1 MGGDGGY
8 LVVVNGT
15 PYDWIKTNEHSHQM
29 DKRSFPDII
38 PAGMSGNVTHYLL
51 TANPPFNIGQVR
63 PVYIQFDEG
72 ILIRESDD
80 GGEVHYS
87 LRGTSKTFQF
97 QARAPQGKYELR
109 AYFDGISTAN
119 NPQGSTVTLGWNH
132 EGDVVFIL
140 SGKDEHFSST
150 NPPTDWMQ
158 RNLATLGDRPIR
170 HICIP
175 GSHDSGMS
183 IVDGKTPLANES
195 NVITQ
200 SVSVGTQLSL
210 GARYFDVRPV
220 IANGRFKTGHY
231 SDIDVLGWQGANGQ
245 SFQQIID
252 EINAFT
258 VNNKEFI
265 VLNISHDRNTDDG
278 RDYRALSQEEWNRL
292 LEELTGINHLFVAP
306 DPVNVDLTRLTLKEF
321 IGNGEA
327 AVVVI
332 AQPDAPGLTLGDYA
346 YRGFYFYKQF
356 DAYNSYSD
364 SDDLGHMVSDQLN
377 KMRLVRPNPDGQ
389 LFLLSWTL
397 TQGARD
403 IVTDGKILDLAAKA
417 NPAIFRQLPSAVDPR
432 TYPNILYIDDFSKSD
447 ITALAMAINDMTHP

>member
-1 MGGDGGY
+1 M
-8 LVVVNGT
+8 
-15 PYDWIKTNEHSHQM
+15 
-29 DKRSFPDII
+29 
-38 PAGMSGNVTHYLL
+38 
-51 TANPPFNIGQVR
+51 
-63 PVYIQFDEG
+63 
-72 ILIRESDD
+72 
-80 GGEVHYS
+80 
-87 LRGTSKTFQF
+87 
-97 QARAPQGKYELR
+97 
-109 AYFDGISTAN
+109 N
-119 NPQGSTVTLGWNH
+119 NPQGSTINLGWNH
-132 EGDVVFIL
+132 DGDVVFIL
-140 SGKDEHFSST
+140 SGSEDSFSST
-150 NPPTDWMQ
+150 NPPSDWMQ
-158 RNLATLGDRPIR
+158 ANLGVLGDRPIR

-183 IVDGKTPLANES
+183 LVDGKTALANEN

-200 SVSVGTQLSL
+200 TVSVGTQLSL

-220 IANGRFKTGHY
+220 IANGAFKTGHY

-245 SFQQIID
+245 SFAQIIE

-278 RDYRALSQEEWNRL
+278 RDYQALNQDEWNHL
-292 LEELTGINHLFVAP
+292 LEQLSGLNYLFVAP
-306 DPVNVDLTRLTLKEF
+306 DPENIDLTLLTLNDF

-332 AQPDAPGLTLGDYA
+332 AQPDAPDISLGDYA
-346 YRGFYFYKQF
+346 HRGFYFYRQF

-364 SDDLGHMVSDQLN
+364 SDDLSHMIADQLK
-377 KMRLVRPNPDGQ
+377 KMQTVRSSPDGQ

-417 NPAIFRQLPSAVDPR
+417 NPAIFRQLLPEVNFT
-432 TYPNILYIDDFSKSD
+432 TYPNILYIDDFYIRTNAVSF
-447 ITALAMAINDMTHP
+447 